1 MGSGKGSKSK
11 GTTETAVE
19 GPDPQGLGKTQQIPG
34 KELDTMLS
42 VTLTAVIKL
51 QVIVK
56 KLVRVYLLLS

>member
-51 QVIVK
+51 
-56 KLVRVYLLLS
+56 